1 MIAGVL
7 GCIGSGSGVASLM
20 GLCHPLVVR
29 PQLDE
34 RWLFYAMQG
43 LVLFGL
49 VRSLI
54 QYKKRRQIIP
64 LLITILSSSAII
76 YGLNNRLDTYYIYAG
91 IVGLLLVSVW
101 SSVSDRRTRN
111 S

>member
-7 GCIGSGSGVASLM
+7 GSIGSGSRATSVVI
-20 GLCHPLVVR
+20 GLCHRSGLR
-29 PQLDE
+29 SQLDE

-76 YGLNNRLDTYYIYAG
+76 YGLNNRLDVYYIYAG

-101 SSVSDRRTRN
+101 NSIKYRR
-111 S
+111 SA

>member
-1 MIAGVL
+1 MIAGVF
-7 GCIGSGSGVASLM
+7 GSIGSGSGAASVVM
-20 GLCHPLVVR
+20 GLCHPRGVES
-29 PQLDE
+29 QLDE

-49 VRSLI
+49 IRSLI
-54 QYKKRRQIIP
+54 QYKNRRRIIP

-76 YGLNNRLDTYYIYAG
+76 YGLNNRLDVYYIYVG

-101 SSVSDRRTRN
+101 N
-111 S
+111 SIKYRGTT